1 MWWRDSF
8 EFLLTKTRSWLGGLI
23 KLGLFK
29 WSKIGFLP
37 NFIWKITKNFTKSTA
52 IKRKKSNVPP
62 NLRKKFKHPTKF
74 HEIFPIR
81 QNGMKIDSEKLLQK
95 SSSNIS
101 LNYLLER
108 TGHHSKKQ
116 PNSIFFL
123 VEFFFSLVFLQ
134 YIWNAKKNLRTISFN
149 NIKVHYKMQDD
160 EEFSL
165 YTYFAHFFLLKTDL
179 LRFFSVWI
187 TINGKVEKGKNNK
200 EPPNQMYKKQQQQWC
215 IKCNL
220 WKIFFR
226 EVLQGG

>member
-29 WSKIGFLP
+29 WSKIGILP
-37 NFIWKITKNFTKSTA
+37 NFRWKITKNFTKSTA

-81 QNGMKIDSEKLLQK
+81 QNGMKIDSEKILQK

-116 PNSIFFL
+116 PNSIFFPCG
-123 VEFFFSLVFLQ
+123 
-134 YIWNAKKNLRTISFN
+134 I
-149 NIKVHYKMQDD
+149 
-160 EEFSL
+160 
-165 YTYFAHFFLLKTDL
+165 FFLFGFPSVHLKCKEEL
-179 LRFFSVWI
+179 
-187 TINGKVEKGKNNK
+187 ENNFI
-200 EPPNQMYKKQQQQWC
+200 Q
-215 IKCNL
+215 
-220 WKIFFR
+220 
-226 EVLQGG
+226 